1 MMQEIHKTKEPLNK
15 KEFEKIIEKVIK
27 FDSFYVGQGA
37 KDLFLYIFGVPIVAL
52 FAKRIVPGPI
62 RTISDDLF
70 IPAVTSGTV
79 YYLAKTNKL
88 WMAIVKKKKIE
99 YNVRTSNII

>member
-1 MMQEIHKTKEPLNK
+1 MADPNEMVQEIHTTKEPLNK

-52 FAKRIVPGPI
+52 FAKRIVPGPT
-62 RTISDDLF
+62 RAMSDDVF

-88 WMAIVKKKKIE
+88 
-99 YNVRTSNII
+99 